1 METSKMTDIRIAGIV
16 RDSIVDGPGLRMTIF
31 VQGCQHDCEGC
42 HNPGTHDPNGGKSWK
57 IGALGLE
64 IVKEH
69 RKNPLF
75 TGLTISGGEP
85 FDQADT
91 CWHLAN
97 VAHMYGIDVWVY
109 TGYTFEELRQSKNTG
124 VNNLLVSAD
133 VIVDGP
139 FDISKKSLELKYRG
153 SSNQRIIDVKK
164 SIAVNKVVLWEEEP

>member
-1 METSKMTDIRIAGIV
+1 MDIRIAGIV
-16 RDSIVDGPGLRMTIF
+16 KDSIVDGPGLRMVIF
-31 VQGCQHDCEGC
+31 VQGCQHHCAGC
-42 HNPGTHDPNGGKSWK
+42 HNPETHDPNKGKK
-57 IGALGLE
+57 RKLGDLTLE

-85 FDQADT
+85 FDQAEA
-91 CWHLAN
+91 CYLLAN
-97 VAHMYGIDVWVY
+97 TARMYGIDVWVY
-109 TGYTFEELRQSKNTG
+109 TGYTFEELRQSKDAW

-153 SSNQRIIDVKK
+153 SSNQRLIDVKR
-164 SIAVNKVVLWEEEP
+164 SIATDKVVLWEEEP